1 MKIAGLDICKGYAV
15 AWILEEFPD
24 DPRKF
29 YKSESKARSRTP
41 DKDFY
46 TFRFCHDVYE
56 KVIKPGTKATKINSD
71 TLLTRGIDTFLSW
84 GVEAV
89 CMEPT
94 GMHYSAFI
102 AKVCEFHKIKV
113 IWVNHSKCKAFRI
126 ENEMYDK
133 TDMADAFALACF
145 AQMHL
150 PRLDSS
156 SYFIRFDSKLIPD
169 LRRLYMAHKFFT
181 RQDTQL
187 LNRIQQHLSYEFPE
201 IDLFKSPVDQ
211 DHRADNRRP
220 LICTIAGI
228 DRGRSRAS
236 NWVKR
241 LKDSIAKEYGINI
254 SEITKLV
261 ASDIDRLDLRL
272 MDIEQRMKSIIY
284 DFPVYNQVFDEFKI
298 GFIHRAIL
306 LALIYPF
313 STRFDNPAS
322 FKRRLGLV
330 TVEEQSGK
338 KFGQKK
344 GSSSALCRREW
355 YLWVC
360 SAIKL
365 APDFRSNA
373 DVLQPIFEYHDRVN
387 ASYSNDS
394 EKLQKMLADKYKQK
408 IKTKMIASIPP
419 ELPLATRK
427 LVIASLDFEN
437 LTVPESAISKGF
449 GNLVIMKVAG
459 YTSKKLYFALD
470 AVRGELDV

>member
-1 MKIAGLDICKGYAV
+1 MRNVG
-15 AWILEEFPD
+15 
-24 DPRKF
+24 

-41 DKDFY
+41 DKDLY

-56 KVIKPGTKATKINSD
+56 KVVKPGTKTVKVNSD
-71 TLLTRGIDTFLSW
+71 NLLIRGIDTFLSW
-84 GVEAV
+84 GCDAV

-102 AKVCEFHKIKV
+102 AKVCEFHQIKV

-126 ENEMYDK
+126 ENEMHDK

-145 AQMHL
+145 AQLHL

-156 SYFIRFDSKLIPD
+156 SYFIRFESRLIPD

-181 RQDTQL
+181 RQNTKL

-201 IDLFKSPVDQ
+201 IDMFKSAVGPS
-211 DHRADNRRP
+211 HADNRRS
-220 LICTIAGI
+220 LICVLANI
-228 DRGRSRAS
+228 DRSRRGAS

-241 LKDSIAKEYGINI
+241 LKDSIGKEYGIDI
-254 SEITKLV
+254 SEITKLI
-261 ASDIDRLDLRL
+261 AGDIDRLDLRL
-272 MDIEQRMKSIIY
+272 MDIEEQMKSIIY

-306 LALIYPF
+306 LCLIYPF

-338 KFGQKK
+338 KFAQKK

-360 SAIKL
+360 SVAKL
-365 APDFRSNA
+365 SPDFRSNSEF
-373 DVLQPIFEYHDRVN
+373 LKPIFEYHDRLN
-387 ASYSNDS
+387 ASFSNDP
-394 EKLQKMLADKYKQK
+394 EKLEKLLADKYKDK
-408 IKTKMIASIPP
+408 IKAKMIASIPP
-419 ELPLATRK
+419 ELPLAARK
-427 LVIASLDFEN
+427 LVIASLDFKN

-449 GNLVIMKVAG
+449 GNLVIMKTAG
-459 YTSKKLYFALD
+459 YTSKKLYWALD
-470 AVRGELDV
+470 AVRGELD

>member
-15 AWILEEFPD
+15 AWILDEFPA

-29 YKSESKARSRTP
+29 YKSEVKSRSRTP
-41 DKDFY
+41 DKDSY
-46 TFRFCHDVYE
+46 TFRFCHDIYE
-56 KVIKPGTKATKINSD
+56 KVIKPGTKATKINSE

-94 GMHYSAFI
+94 GMFYSAFI
-102 AKVCEFHKIKV
+102 AKVCEHHNIKV

-126 ENEMYDK
+126 ENEMHDK

-145 AQMHL
+145 AQLHL
-150 PRLDSS
+150 PRLESS
-156 SYFIRFDSKLIPD
+156 SYFIRFESHLIPD

-181 RQDTQL
+181 RQDTQC

-201 IDLFKSPVDQ
+201 IDLFKKPLGQSDQ
-211 DHRADNRRP
+211 TDNRRP
-220 LICTIAGI
+220 LICIIAGV
-228 DRGRSRAS
+228 DRDSSRRS

-241 LKDSIAKEYGINI
+241 LKDSIAKEYGIDI
-254 SEITKLV
+254 SEITKLI
-261 ASDIDRLDLRL
+261 AGDIDRLDLRL
-272 MDIEQRMKSIIY
+272 MDIEQQMKSIIY
-284 DFPVYNQVFDEFKI
+284 DFPVYNQVFDQFKI

-306 LALIYPF
+306 LCLIYPF
-313 STRFDNPAS
+313 SSRFDNPAS

-338 KFGQKK
+338 KTAQKK

-355 YLWVC
+355 YLWV
-360 SAIKL
+360 SATMKL
-365 APDFRSNA
+365 APEFRSNA
-373 DVLQPIFEYHDRVN
+373 EVLQPIFEYHDRVN
-387 ASYSNDS
+387 ASFSNDPD
-394 EKLQKMLADKYKQK
+394 KLQKLLSDKYKDK
-408 IKTKMIASIPP
+408 IKAKMIASIPP
-419 ELPLATRK
+419 ELPLAARK

-449 GNLVIMKVAG
+449 GNLVIMKTAG
-459 YTSKKLYFALD
+459 YASKKLYFALD
-470 AVRGELDV
+470 AVRGELD